1 MQRVGFE
8 TMIGYIYK
16 VTNKVNGKIYIGQTI
31 QSVKDRWYRH
41 CAKKNLSKAEMN
53 MHIKRAILKYG
64 KKNFTVETLE
74 ECDSS
79 LLNER
84 ERYYI
89 SYFDS
94 YRNGYNSTEGGQ
106 DGAKPLQT
114 PENIQKIIVELYTS
128 GFSLRTI
135 GKEYDIDKTTVKG
148 ILTAHN
154 IPLRA
159 TRTYKLSQADREE
172 IVTKINTGISRKQI
186 MEEYH
191 IGKSYLSQLITGH
204 RRI

>member
-1 MQRVGFE
+1 M
-8 TMIGYIYK
+8 MGYIYK
-16 VTNKVNGKIYIGQTI
+16 ITNKVNSKVYIGQTV
-31 QSVKDRWYRH
+31 QSVKDRWYGH
-41 CAKKNLSKAEMN
+41 CKTKNLSKAEKS

-64 KKNFTVETLE
+64 KENFIVETLE
-74 ECDSS
+74 KCDSN

-94 YRNGYNSTEGGQ
+94 YRNGYNSTKGGQ

-114 PENIQKIIVELYTS
+114 SEKIQKEVIELYNC
-128 GFSLRTI
+128 GFSLRAI
-135 GKEYDIDKTTVKG
+135 GKEYSIDKATVKG
-148 ILTAHN
+148 ILTANN
-154 IPLRA
+154 IPLRT
-159 TRTYKLSQADREE
+159 TRTYKLSQEDREE
-172 IVTKINTGISRKQI
+172 IITKIDNDVPRKQI

-191 IGKSYLSQLITGH
+191 ISKSYLSQLITGH